1 MKPNQ
6 FNLQPN
12 LSDEH
17 VTLKP
22 LHENDFEELFV
33 VASDPLIWEQHPNRE
48 RYKREVFQNFF
59 EGAIE
64 SKGAFLICNS
74 KTGKA
79 IGSSRFYDFD
89 SEKSTIAIGY
99 TFYSRDSWGSTF
111 NHAAK
116 KLMLNYAF
124 QFIDHVVF
132 HIGAK
137 NIRSQTSIQ
146 RLGAK
151 KVGEINLAYYGEAEN
166 LNFIFQ
172 IDKVDWN
179 NSSIK

>member
-12 LSDEH
+12 LSDEL

-22 LHENDFEELFV
+22 LRENDFEELFA
-33 VASDPLIWEQHPNRE
+33 VAADPLIWEQHPNKD
-48 RYKREVFQNFF
+48 RYKREVFLNFF
-59 EGAIE
+59 EGAI
-64 SKGAFLICNS
+64 SSQGAFLIFNS
-74 KTGKA
+74 STGKA

-89 SEKSTIAIGY
+89 SEKRMIAIGY
-99 TFYSRDSWGSTF
+99 TFYSRGSWGSTF

-116 KLMLNYAF
+116 KLMLDYAF
-124 QFIDHVVF
+124 QFVERVVF

-151 KVGEINLAYYGEAEN
+151 KIGEINLAYYGETEN

-172 IDKVDWN
+172 IDKLDWKN
-179 NSSIK
+179 RK

>member
-1 MKPNQ
+1 M
-6 FNLQPN
+6 FAI
-12 LSDEH
+12 
-17 VTLKP
+17 
-22 LHENDFEELFV
+22 
-33 VASDPLIWEQHPNRE
+33 ASDPLIWEQHPNKD
-48 RYKREVFQNFF
+48 RYKREVFLKFF
-59 EGAIE
+59 EGAIA
-64 SKGAFLICNS
+64 SKGAFLIFNS

-79 IGSSRFYDFD
+79 IGSSRFYDLD
-89 SEKSTIAIGY
+89 AEKSTLAIGY

-116 KLMLNYAF
+116 KIMLDYAF
-124 QFIDHVVF
+124 QYVEHVVF

-151 KVGEINLAYYGEAEN
+151 KIDEINLAYYGETEN

-179 NSSIK
+179 TK